1 MSSPT
6 AGTAAEPAAG
16 LSNPTAREVLRDA
29 YVRRYIAVQV
39 VSTVAVA
46 LHIAVLAKQLWDI
59 TGSELS
65 LGLLGL
71 VEFAPAA
78 FLVLVTGS
86 VADRFDR
93 RKVAALGMAGQAAA
107 MAALLLYARTDPTR
121 AWPLYVMAFVY
132 GASRAFMSPATR
144 SMPPMVAPEG
154 GLPRTVALSSSMFTV
169 AYIIGPAISGFLYA
183 IDPWVGYAVA
193 LVLMTLGMLG
203 VLTVR
208 FRREPVR
215 TTERPTLHS
224 ALEGLRFIRSTPML
238 LAAIS
243 LDLFA
248 VLFGGAV
255 ALLPAIADERLG
267 VGDVGYGWLRAA
279 IGIGMGIT
287 AIAITVRPVQRHI
300 GRVLLLVVG
309 IFGAATVVLGLT
321 RSYAV
326 AFVALVVLSGADMV
340 SMFIRSTLVPLITP
354 DDKRGRVF
362 AVEMLFIGA
371 SNELGGFESGVAAAF
386 LGAAGAVV
394 SGGLATIVVV
404 GLWWVFFPS
413 LRDVDRFEDLEH
425 AHR

>member
-6 AGTAAEPAAG
+6 AGPATG
-16 LSNPTAREVLRDA
+16 PSTDVPNPTAREVLRDT

-39 VSTVAVA
+39 ASTIGVA
-46 LHIAVLAKQLWDI
+46 LHIAILAKQLWDI

-78 FLVLVTGS
+78 CLVLVTGS

-93 RKVAALGMAGQAAA
+93 RKVAALGMAGQAVA
-107 MAALLLYARTDPTR
+107 MAALLFYSRTDPTS

-132 GASRAFMSPATR
+132 GASRSFMSPATR

-169 AYIIGPAISGFLYA
+169 AYIVGPAISGFLYA

-193 LVLMTLGMLG
+193 LVLTIAGMVG

-224 ALEGLRFIRSTPML
+224 ALEGLRFIRATPML

-255 ALLPAIADERLG
+255 ALLPAIADKRLG

-287 AIAITVRPVQRHI
+287 AIAITLRPVQRHI
-300 GRVLLLVVG
+300 GRVLLIVVG
-309 IFGAATVVLGLT
+309 VFGAATVVLGLT
-321 RSYAV
+321 RNYAV
-326 AFVALVVLSGADMV
+326 AFLALVVLSGADMV

-394 SGGLATIVVV
+394 SGGVATMVVV
-404 GLWWVFFPS
+404 ALWWVFFPS
-413 LRDVDRFEDLEH
+413 LRDVDRFDDLEH
-425 AHR
+425 ARA